1 MPTVPTD
8 PQFSS
13 QWHLTAIGNITR
25 IWDEYRG
32 GGVRVGVYDDGVERT
47 HTDLDDNYNAALHVV
62 FNGTTFDGNI
72 ASSSDAH
79 GTSVAGLIGA
89 EANGSGTVGIAYES
103 DLTGVNIFDPNSQL
117 FINSGTPTG
126 FFAAIAQSVNFDVV
140 NNSWGSTPGYFSDQN
155 GNIANSFTANTLA
168 GWDGAVDNGRGGLGT
183 IVVKSS
189 GNESRNAS
197 ADGLNGSRFTITV
210 AASSNFDRA
219 ASYSNHGS
227 SILVTAPGSE
237 FGAGSL
243 GITTTDRTG
252 TLGYN
257 LRADGAANS
266 DFTDDFGGTSA
277 AGPIVAAVTA
287 LMLDANEALGWRDV
301 QNILSYSST
310 HLGGA
315 LDGSA
320 QVTNEDGRWAFNGAE
335 NWNGGG
341 LHIHTNYGYGMVDV
355 YNAVRMAEV
364 WSLFGPAQTSTN
376 EQSVTVTD
384 NVPLALPDV
393 VTSTRTFTVA
403 AGLEIEH
410 LALTINIT
418 HSFYDDLVLTLIA
431 PDGTR
436 VVLEDRS
443 ASDSTNA
450 DNGLVWTYGVDHL
463 RGVTSGGVWT
473 LEIFDTAAGDVGTL
487 NSISATFYG
496 TTADANDVYHFTDEF
511 AAAFA
516 LDASRR
522 VLTDSD
528 GGVDWIN
535 LAAVTGNIVADLT
548 PNGQWTLNG
557 DLYLQT
563 GAGQSFENVVTGD
576 GDDNL
581 IGNSLDNELRGMR
594 GTDQISGNDG
604 NDLLFGGAGND
615 ELFGNTGN
623 DFLDGGVGADFLQ
636 GSEGNDSYVVDD
648 AGDVVIE
655 FQDDGTDHV
664 SASINYTLTGDV
676 ENLTLIGAALE
687 GYGNSLA
694 NTIIGNAGGNY
705 LDGSG
710 GNDVLQG
717 LGGDDLYIVDS
728 SSDRVVETVGL
739 ALNDTNDAGGTDQVQ
754 AFNTNYS
761 LAGGGG
767 AQFIEQL
774 ILFGAG
780 PTNGTG
786 NALDN
791 FIQGS
796 VGNNILDGGAGN
808 DFMTGFG
815 GNDIYILDSLG
826 DTVDES
832 QTESNGIDTV
842 RIGFTY
848 TLGIGVENL
857 ELQGSG
863 NINGFGNALAND
875 ITGTS
880 GNNRLD
886 GGAGDDTLRGGLGN
900 DTYVVNSGG
909 DVVVEAL
916 NGGTDTVE
924 TSAAT
929 TFMADNVE
937 NLLLTGTA
945 QFAFGNAL
953 ANRMIGTNGSDGLF
967 GGAGVDTLQGLGG
980 DDIYSVDNVNDRVVE
995 TLSLAVGATDDA
1007 GGVDNV
1013 YATVSYSID
1022 TASNVRFVENLT
1034 LQDGFGGTPL
1044 TTNINGTGNA
1054 LNNGI
1059 VGNNGNNMLD
1069 GGLGNDTLTGLLGN
1083 DIYLVDVAGDIVVEQ
1098 ASGGTDTVRATFSV
1112 AALAAHVENLEL
1124 QGVANLNGVG
1134 NAENNSIT
1142 GTSGNNRLDGLGGND
1157 VLNGGLGA
1165 DQMLGGAGD
1174 DQYFIDNGSDRV
1186 FETVTNNA
1194 ADTNDAGGVDHIT
1207 TSITINMNN
1216 YNGIRFVE
1224 NATLTGTADLS
1235 LTGNAQANVL
1245 TGNNG
1250 RNTLDGGTGADILRG
1265 GRGDDIYIVDNL
1277 SDVTDET
1284 GGDGIDLI
1292 RSSVTWTLGA
1302 AFENLEL
1309 TGTAFAGLGN
1319 ALNNRLTGNASDN
1332 QLNGGAGSDTLIGG
1346 AGNDTYI
1353 VDSSGDRII
1362 ETITVSQS
1370 ATNDAGGFDQILS
1383 SVSVFM
1389 NAYSSI
1395 SFVESVTLNGS
1406 ALTSAYGNALANSMF
1421 GNDSA
1426 NTLDGFTGDDFLA
1439 GNGGND
1445 TLIGGMGSD
1454 TMEGGADR
1462 DRLTGGAGQDFLT
1475 GGTQADVFA
1484 FGVGDMGTSQASADR
1499 ILDWSGIA
1507 GGQGDRIDLSAIDA
1521 NTANGAGTN
1530 EAFAFIGGAA
1540 FSNVAGQLRFEV
1552 ISGNSFLMGDTN
1564 GDGVA
1569 DLFLRLNGVVTVG
1582 AGDLAL

>member
-1 MPTVPTD
+1 MPTIPTD
-8 PQFSS
+8 PQYVN
-13 QWHLTAIGNITR
+13 QWHLLRIGNITR

-32 GGVRVGVYDDGVERT
+32 QGIRVGVYDDGIERA
-47 HTDLDDNYNAALHVV
+47 HVDLDDNYNAALHVV
-62 FNGTTFDGNI
+62 FGGVTFDGNV
-72 ASSSDAH
+72 ASSTDQH

-89 EANGSGTVGIAYES
+89 EANGSDTVGIAYES
-103 DLTGVNIFDPNSQL
+103 DLTGVNIFDSTSAL
-117 FINSGTPTG
+117 FINAGTPTG
-126 FFAAIAQSVNFDVV
+126 FYSAIAQGVNFDVV
-140 NNSWGSTPGYFSDQN
+140 NHSWGSTPGYAAFQN
-155 GNIANSFTANTLA
+155 ADIAGSFAAETNAAFEINA
-168 GWDGAVDNGRGGLGT
+168 DNGRGGLGT

-197 ADGLNGSRFTITV
+197 AEGINNSRFTITV

-257 LRADGAANS
+257 LRADGNANS

-277 AGPIVAAVTA
+277 AAPIVSGVVT
-287 LMLDANEALGWRDV
+287 LMLDANESLGWRDV
-301 QNILSYSST
+301 QNILAYSST

-315 LDGSA
+315 LDGSG
-320 QVTNEDGRWAFNGAE
+320 QVANENGVWAFNGAE

-341 LHIHTNYGYGMVDV
+341 LHIHTNYGYGQVNV

-364 WSLFGPAQTSTN
+364 WSLFGAAQTSAN
-376 EQSVTVTD
+376 EQSITVTD
-384 NVPLALPDV
+384 NTPLALPDQATV
-393 VTSTRTFTVA
+393 TRTFNVA

-418 HSFYDDLVLTLIA
+418 HSFFDDLVLTLIA

-443 ASDSTNA
+443 ASDGNNA
-450 DNGLVWTYGVDHL
+450 DSGLVWTYGIDHL
-463 RGVTSGGVWT
+463 RGVLSGGTWT
-473 LEIFDTAAGDVGTL
+473 LEIRDTAAIDTGTL

-522 VLTDSD
+522 VLTDAD
-528 GGVDWIN
+528 GGTDWIN
-535 LAAVTGNIVADLT
+535 VAAVTGNLNASLNNLAT
-548 PNGQWTLNG
+548 WTLDNNQYLLIG
-557 DLYLQT
+557 D
-563 GAGQSFENVVTGD
+563 GQLFENIVSGD
-576 GDDNL
+576 GNDIL
-581 IGNSLDNELRGMR
+581 TGNALDNELRGMR
-594 GTDQISGNDG
+594 GTDQISGGDG
-604 NDLLFGGAGND
+604 NDRLYGGAGD
-615 ELFGNTGN
+615 DALAGGIGT
-623 DFLDGGVGADFLQ
+623 DLLDGGIGADQ
-636 GSEGNDSYVVDD
+636 MTGGDGNDSYIVDD
-648 AGDVVIE
+648 AGDVVNE
-655 FQDDGTDHV
+655 GFNGGTADHV
-664 SASINYTLTGDV
+664 TASVNYTLTAEV
-676 ENLTLIGAALE
+676 EDLTLIGAALD
-687 GYGNSLA
+687 GYGNALA
-694 NTIIGNAGGNY
+694 NTIIGNAQANY

-717 LGGDDLYIVDS
+717 LAGDDLYIVDS
-728 SSDRVVETVGL
+728 SGDRVVETVSL
-739 ALNDTNDAGGTDQVQ
+739 ALGDTVDAGGSDQVQ
-754 AFNTNYS
+754 AFDTSYS
-761 LAGGGG
+761 LAGGNG
-767 AQFIEQL
+767 AQFIENL
-774 ILFGAG
+774 ALFGTG
-780 PTNGTG
+780 PTNATG
-786 NALDN
+786 NALNN

-796 VGNNILDGGAGN
+796 AGDNILDGGAGN
-808 DFMTGFG
+808 DFMTGLA

-826 DTVDES
+826 DEVDE
-832 QTESNGIDTV
+832 TEPTANGIDTV
-842 RIGFTY
+842 RIGFSY
-848 TLGIGVENL
+848 TLGTNVENL

-863 NINGFGNALAND
+863 NINGTGNILAND

-886 GGAGDDTLRGGLGN
+886 GGAGNDILRGGLGA
-900 DTYVVNSGG
+900 DTYVVDSSG
-909 DVVVEAL
+909 DQIVEAL
-916 NGGTDTVE
+916 NAGVDTVE
-924 TSAAT
+924 SSAI
-929 TFMADNVE
+929 FYILPENVDF
-937 NLLLTGTA
+937 LVLTGTA
-945 QFAFGNAL
+945 NSDGSGNAL
-953 ANRMIGTNGSDGLF
+953 ANRIIGNAGNNQLDGLA
-967 GGAGVDTLQGLGG
+967 GADTLQGMGG
-980 DDIYSVDNVNDRVVE
+980 NDRYFVDNVNDRVVE

-1007 GGVDNV
+1007 GGTDTVV
-1013 YATVSYSID
+1013 ASVSYSLD
-1022 TASNVRFVENLT
+1022 TASNVRFVENLA
-1034 LQDGFGGTPL
+1034 LIGSA
-1044 TTNINGTGNA
+1044 ISGTGNA
-1054 LNNGI
+1054 LNNILNGNA
-1059 VGNNGNNMLD
+1059 GNNILD
-1069 GGLGNDTLTGLLGN
+1069 GGAGNDTLLGFDGN
-1083 DIYLVDVAGDIVVEQ
+1083 DTYLVDSAGDAVFEQ
-1098 ASGGTDTVRATFSV
+1098 ANQGTDTIRAAITI

-1124 QGVANLNGVG
+1124 QGTGNLNGTG
-1134 NAENNSIT
+1134 NGENNAIT
-1142 GTSGNNRLDGLGGND
+1142 GNSGNNRLDGLTGND

-1194 ADTNDAGGVDHIT
+1194 ADTNDAGGIDHIS
-1207 TSITINMNN
+1207 TSISINMNS

-1224 NATLTGTADLS
+1224 NATLTGTANLT
-1235 LTGNAQANVL
+1235 LTGNALNNVL
-1245 TGNNG
+1245 TGNLG

-1277 SDVTDET
+1277 GDVTDET

-1292 RSSVTWTLGA
+1292 RSSVSWTLGA

-1309 TGTAFAGLGN
+1309 TGTAFFGVGN

-1353 VDSSGDRII
+1353 IDSSGDRII
-1362 ETITVSQS
+1362 ETITVSQT

-1395 SFVESVTLNGS
+1395 SFVESVTLTGS

-1439 GNGGND
+1439 GGAGND

-1475 GGTQADVFA
+1475 GGTQADTFV
-1484 FGVGDMGTSQASADR
+1484 FGVGDMGTSQATADQ
-1499 ILDWSGIA
+1499 ITDWSGIA

-1582 AGDLAL
+1582 AGDLTL